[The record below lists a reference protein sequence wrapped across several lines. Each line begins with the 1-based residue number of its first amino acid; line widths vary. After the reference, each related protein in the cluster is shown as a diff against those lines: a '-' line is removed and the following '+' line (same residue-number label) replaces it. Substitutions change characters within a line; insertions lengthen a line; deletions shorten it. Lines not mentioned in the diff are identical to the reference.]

1 MYSEAVGDRVRGD
14 YAHIEKA
21 IQFIEQNFQNQ
32 PDLSTIAE
40 HVGLSEYH
48 FQRLF
53 TRWAGTSPKRFV
65 QFLTINYAKQLLA
78 ESKSVLET
86 TYEAGL
92 SSPGRL
98 HDLFVTHEAITP
110 GEFKRQGAGMTI
122 AYGFHPTPFG
132 NCLLA
137 VTERG
142 ICNLLFVAGSR
153 QKTYQMF
160 ADNWVGA
167 RLVEDR
173 MQTRPFIERLFSPAA
188 NKRFHL
194 LLKGTNFQIQV
205 WQALLQIPTGTVVS
219 YGNVAHI
226 MQNPGAAR
234 AVGTAVGRNPI
245 ACLIPCH
252 RVIRQAGSLGEYRWG
267 TTRKK
272 AILGWEAARRY
283 PQAQPAVPTMKG
295 MTL

>member
-1 MYSEAVGDRVRGD
+1 MNAGTSD
-14 YAHIEKA
+14 YARIEKA
-21 IQFIEQNFQNQ
+21 IQFIEQNFQEQ
-32 PDLSTIAE
+32 PDLAAIADC
-40 HVGLSEYH
+40 VGLSEYH

-78 ESKSVLET
+78 ESKSLLET
-86 TYEAGL
+86 TYETGL

-122 AYGFHPTPFG
+122 AYGFHATPFG
-132 NCLLA
+132 DCLLA
-137 VTERG
+137 MTERG

-153 QKTYQMF
+153 QSVYQNF
-160 ADNWVGA
+160 AENWAGA
-167 RLVEDR
+167 RLVEDGA
-173 MQTRPFIERLFSPAA
+173 QTRPFIEQIFTSTT

-205 WQALLQIPTGTVVS
+205 WQALLQIPAGTAVS

-226 MQNPGAAR
+226 MKNSRAVR
-234 AVGTAVGRNPI
+234 AVGTAVGRNPV
-245 ACLIPCH
+245 AFLIPCH
-252 RVIRQAGSLGEYRWG
+252 RVLRQTGGFGAYRWG
-267 TTRKK
+267 ATRKK
-272 AILGWEAARRY
+272 AILGWEAARRF
-283 PQAQPAVPTMKG
+283 PQAPSAFPV
-295 MTL
+295 